1 MNVFSFAQS
10 LPQALNSLSLDD
22 SSISVLAM
30 LVGIVGGA
38 TLASLRQR
46 LKSQKVKVARKPPSL
61 RGKHE

>member
-1 MNVFSFAQS
+1 
-10 LPQALNSLSLDD
+10 
-22 SSISVLAM
+22 M

-38 TLASLRQR
+38 TLASLRQK